1 VLQTA
6 LKQKLLNQGMN
17 CRILKK
23 NISYIAL
30 GSNIGDRFDNLA
42 RAIQEIIQD
51 KNNVIQDISSI
62 YETLPYGY
70 KDQGNFYNAVIKIKT
85 SYQLLELLDLLK
97 SIEQKIGREKST
109 KWGPR
114 EIDLDILF
122 YNNLIYSDDRV
133 TVPHKEVAKRDFVLV
148 PLSESAPDLYHPVL
162 NQKIC
167 DICISDSE
175 ETVINKIRQTLI

>member
-1 VLQTA
+1 M
-6 LKQKLLNQGMN
+6 QKE
-17 CRILKK
+17 
-23 NISYIAL
+23 NIAYIAL
-30 GSNIGDRFDNLA
+30 GSNRGDRIKNLNG
-42 RAIQEIIQD
+42 AIQEIIQD
-51 KNNVIQDISSI
+51 KNNSIENVSSI

-122 YNNLIYSDDRV
+122 YNNLIYSDDRI

-148 PLSESAPDLYHPVL
+148 PLSEIAPDLYHPVL

-167 DICISDSE
+167 DICMIESE
-175 ETVINKIRQTLI
+175 KTVIGIIQQTLTVEK

>member
-1 VLQTA
+1 MR
-6 LKQKLLNQGMN
+6 KE
-17 CRILKK
+17 

-30 GSNIGDRFDNLA
+30 GSNKGDRINHLT
-42 RAIQEIIQD
+42 RAIHEIIND
-51 KNNVIQDISSI
+51 KNNSIENVSSV
-62 YETLPYGY
+62 YETTPYGY

-85 SYQLLELLDLLK
+85 GYQLLELLDLLK

-148 PLSESAPDLYHPVL
+148 PLSEIAPDLYHPVL

-167 DICISDSE
+167 DICITESE
-175 ETVINKIRQTLI
+175 KMVIGIIQQTLTVEK